1 MDSNPKISIITPI
14 YNSEKYIES
23 AIKSVLDQTY
33 SNWELILVDDCST
46 DKSIQVIGP
55 ILKKNNRIKLIRLK
69 TNQGAALA
77 RNEGTKIAEGDYIAF
92 LDSDDLWLPQ
102 KLSVQIELMNSKGID
117 VCFSSYELIDE
128 NGKSLNKTVNALPSL
143 SFKKLLKSNYVG
155 NLTGIYNAKK
165 IGKIYTPNLRKRQ
178 DWLLWLEALKRS
190 SKNAYGMKE
199 TLAKYRVRRDSMSF
213 NKFDLIKYNFRVYRK
228 GLGFSALKS
237 VYCILVFII
246 EHFFVKSKQITKPRK
261 T

>member
-23 AIKSVLDQTY
+23 TIKSVLDQTY
-33 SNWELILVDDCST
+33 SNWELILIDDFST
-46 DKSIQVIGP
+46 DKSIQVIEP
-55 ILKKNNRIKLIRLK
+55 ILKKNNRVKLIRLE
-69 TNQGAALA
+69 TNQGAAVA

-92 LDSDDLWLPQ
+92 LDSDDLWLPH
-102 KLSVQIELMNSKGID
+102 KLSVQIELMRIKGID

-128 NGKSLNKTVNALPSL
+128 KGESLNKVVSALPSL

-155 NLTGIYNAKK
+155 NLTGIYDAKK
-165 IGKIYTPNLRKRQ
+165 LGKIYAPNLRKRQ
-178 DWLLWLEALKRS
+178 DWLLWLEALKGS
-190 SKNAYGMKE
+190 SKNAFGIKE
-199 TLAKYRVRRDSMSF
+199 PLARYRIRKDSMSS
-213 NKFDLIKYNFRVYRK
+213 NKMDLIKYNFKVYRK

-237 VYCILVFII
+237 VYCILVFMI
-246 EHFFVKSKQITKPRK
+246 EHFFVKSKQIKKLHK